1 MEEEVF
7 SEEVTQDVEG
17 CVRDFFLGCFNP
29 YNSFEDEP
37 EIVDGRLFGQ
47 NYDKI
52 QVERLNVISR
62 MNIMSSGRVESQG
75 RDVC

>member
-17 CVRDFFLGCFNP
+17 CVRDFFFGSFNP
-29 YNSFEDEP
+29 YHSFEYEP

-52 QVERLNVISR
+52 QVERY
-62 MNIMSSGRVESQG
+62 
-75 RDVC
+75 